1 MSCERMEGRLV
12 SYMDGRATERDRA
25 TIESHLKECSSCR
38 ARVKGFQ
45 GVWSMLNE
53 LPVHEP
59 SAAFEARLRALLA
72 AEPVRRSFWEGLMPA
87 PRMAFAVAML
97 AIFSLWISSRQP
109 TITGPAAS
117 SEAEFRM
124 IQDLPVLENYD
135 VLVSFDVLSQLPAQ
149 PAQAQEKN

>member
-12 SYMDGRATERDRA
+12 SYMDGRATERDRR
-25 TIESHLKECSSCR
+25 TIESHLKECSACR

-97 AIFSLWISSRQP
+97 AIFSFWISSRQP
-109 TITGPAAS
+109 VISGPPAS

-135 VLVSFDVLSQLPAQ
+135 VLVSFDILSQLPAQ
-149 PAQAQEKN
+149 PAQGQEKN

>member
-1 MSCERMEGRLV
+1 MSCERMESRLV

-25 TIESHLKECSSCR
+25 TIESHLKECSACR

-109 TITGPAAS
+109 TINGPAAS

>member
-12 SYMDGRATERDRA
+12 SYMDGRATERDRR
-25 TIESHLKECSSCR
+25 TIESHLKECSACR

-59 SAAFEARLRALLA
+59 SVAFEARLRALLA
-72 AEPVRRSFWEGLMPA
+72 AEPVRRSFWEDLMPA
-87 PRMAFAVAML
+87 PRMAFAVALL
-97 AIFSLWISSRQP
+97 AIFSIWISSRQP
-109 TITGPAAS
+109 TIGVPAAS

>member
-1 MSCERMEGRLV
+1 MEGRLV
-12 SYMDGRATERDRA
+12 SYMDGRATERDRR
-25 TIESHLKECSSCR
+25 TIESHLKECSACR

-97 AIFSLWISSRQP
+97 AIFSFWISSRQP
-109 TITGPAAS
+109 VISGPPAS

-135 VLVSFDVLSQLPAQ
+135 VLVSFDILSQLPAQ
-149 PAQAQEKN
+149 PAQGQEKN

>member
-12 SYMDGRATERDRA
+12 SYMDGRATERDRR
-25 TIESHLKECSSCR
+25 TIESHLKECSACR

-72 AEPVRRSFWEGLMPA
+72 AEPVRRSFWESLMPA

-97 AIFSLWISSRQP
+97 AIFSFWISSRQP
-109 TITGPAAS
+109 VISGSATS

-124 IQDLPVLENYD
+124 IQDLPLLENYD

>member
-12 SYMDGRATERDRA
+12 SYMDGRATERDRR
-25 TIESHLKECSSCR
+25 TIESHLKECSACR

-72 AEPVRRSFWEGLMPA
+72 AEPVRRSFWESLMPA

-97 AIFSLWISSRQP
+97 AIFSFWISSRQP
-109 TITGPAAS
+109 VISGPAAS

-135 VLVSFDVLSQLPAQ
+135 VLVSFDILSQLPAQ
-149 PAQAQEKN
+149 PAQGQEKN